1 MPWDKLCIY
10 CKRFVPA
17 ALWKVLETFNG
28 DYLLCELIWHW
39 HLYHGVRLRTLCAG
53 VVYGYMLI
61 QHLPNRVFI
70 LVGFVALGN
79 VRHIVTNVSS
89 ACLDAFI
96 HVCYTNFS
104 MFCSWWQNKNVRFV
118 FYVLENKFLNFIFL
132 KKKRKPIFS

>member
-17 ALWKVLETFNG
+17 ALWKVLVTFNG

-53 VVYGYMLI
+53 VLYGYMLI
-61 QHLPNRVFI
+61 QHLPNKVFI

-96 HVCYTNFS
+96 HVCYTNFIRKIKMS
-104 MFCSWWQNKNVRFV
+104 VSSFMFLKINFSILYSW
-118 FYVLENKFLNFIFL
+118 